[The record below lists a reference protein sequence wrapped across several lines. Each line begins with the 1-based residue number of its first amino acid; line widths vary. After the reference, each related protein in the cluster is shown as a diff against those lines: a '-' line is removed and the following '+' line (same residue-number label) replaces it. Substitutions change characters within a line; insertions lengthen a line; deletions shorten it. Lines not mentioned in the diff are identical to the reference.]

1 MRTILSIL
9 FIASIILFNSNK
21 VFSQEE
27 KTCDLTVKVRNI
39 KNNKGSIQIALSNSK
54 AEYESRG
61 DSFRQDSAFIKKKK
75 TEYTFRNIPYGT
87 YAVKI
92 YHDKNGNKILDLN
105 SFGIPS
111 EDYGFSNDA
120 KGMFGPARWEDA
132 KFEVNTKQLV
142 ITINIQ

>member
-1 MRTILSIL
+1 M
-9 FIASIILFNSNK
+9 
-21 VFSQEE
+21 
-27 KTCDLTVKVRNI
+27 
-39 KNNKGSIQIALSNSK
+39 IALCNSEENYNARSEGYK
-54 AEYESRG
+54 S
-61 DSFRQDSAFIKKKK
+61 DSAFIRKKKA
-75 TEYTFRNIPYGT
+75 ENTFKNVAYGT

-92 YHDKNGNKILDLN
+92 FHDKNGNKILDLN

-142 ITINIQ
+142 ITIDMQ